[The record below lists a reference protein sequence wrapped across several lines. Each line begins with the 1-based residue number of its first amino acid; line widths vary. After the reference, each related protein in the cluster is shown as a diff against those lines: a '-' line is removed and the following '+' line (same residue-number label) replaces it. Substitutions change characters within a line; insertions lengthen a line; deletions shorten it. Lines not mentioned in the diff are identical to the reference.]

1 VICLKI
7 KNRIQKVLAF
17 AVVIVG
23 LFSSVTFAAEYP
35 EPSREFYVND
45 YANVLDQATEDYIN
59 SYSNALENATDAQI
73 VVVALPDLEEEILE
87 EYSLGLLREWGI
99 GDAKKNNGV
108 LILLDVGGRQSRI
121 EIGYG
126 LEGALPDGKTGRIQ
140 DQFMVPHFKEGD
152 YNTGILEGYKAI
164 LNEVSKEY
172 GYDSPVGEEYEV
184 QEEAKS
190 NPILN
195 IIIGIV
201 VLFLIILDFRLTGGM
216 FTFLILRSI
225 GRGGGGGGGGRS
237 GGGGSGGGGGSS
249 RGW

>member
-1 VICLKI
+1 MICLKI
-7 KNRIQKVLAF
+7 KNRIQKALAF
-17 AVVIVG
+17 AVLIVG
-23 LFSSVTFAAEYP
+23 LFSSVAFAAEYP

-59 SYSNALENATDAQI
+59 SYSNALENATGAQI
-73 VVVALPDLEEEILE
+73 VVVAVQELDGEILE

-140 DQFMVPHFKEGD
+140 DQFMVPYFKEGD

-172 GYDSPVGEEYEV
+172 SYDSPVGEAYNV
-184 QEEAKS
+184 KEEPKS
-190 NPILN
+190 NPIVNLV
-195 IIIGIV
+195 IGIV
-201 VLFLIILDFRLTGGM
+201 IFILIILDFKITGGM
-216 FTFLILRSI
+216 ITFMILRSI
-225 GRGGGGGGGGRS
+225 GRGGGGGGRS